1 MKDLDSKDLASSLPV
16 LPRLDRL
23 DFLLQVLE
31 EKHGMSPKNEKG
43 EEEEDSEYCRSTLS
57 LSTALEEVHHK
68 GTLVDRLTA
77 LENRVFKLSLEMEE
91 GKTSRS
97 SSSKSRNHDN
107 EDEKAN
113 LKHKQLQEEASTVSL
128 SSEKSDKVVG
138 NAKMTKKKWRLGSL
152 LRLGCN

>member
-1 MKDLDSKDLASSLPV
+1 MLTFRDEQMQ
-16 LPRLDRL
+16 
-23 DFLLQVLE
+23 LQVLE
-31 EKHGMSPKNEKG
+31 EKHGMSAKNEKG
-43 EEEEDSEYCRSTLS
+43 EEENSEYCRSTLS

-91 GKTSRS
+91 AKTSRS

-113 LKHKQLQEEASTVSL
+113 LKHKQVR
-128 SSEKSDKVVG
+128 
-138 NAKMTKKKWRLGSL
+138 KKRRQYL
-152 LRLGCN
+152 

>member
-1 MKDLDSKDLASSLPV
+1 MKQLDSKDLASSLPV

-31 EKHGMSPKNEKG
+31 EKHGMSAKNEKG
-43 EEEEDSEYCRSTLS
+43 EEENSEYCRSTLS

-91 GKTSRS
+91 AKTSRS

-113 LKHKQLQEEASTVSL
+113 LKHKQEEASTVSL

-138 NAKMTKKKWRLGSL
+138 NAKMTKKKWRLGSW